1 VSTRKQE
8 PPPPAGGRGAV
19 VGGLSVK
26 EATIR
31 GIRDGVVEFLVMDP
45 CVPVEV
51 ALRLLRPSVN

>member
-1 VSTRKQE
+1 MSTRKQDPGYRE
-8 PPPPAGGRGAV
+8 VTGVLLLYR
-19 VGGLSVK
+19 SVDK